1 MDKRENFNI
10 YNYNYVI
17 VMAKET
23 IQIRIDADTSR
34 FVQRLLR
41 SGRFKTKS
49 DALRYLLSMG
59 ISAASKF
66 PDVAEKV
73 EQFEYIE
80 RSTGSS
86 PIILTGSL
94 KELLSNRDRFN

>member
-1 MDKRENFNI
+1 
-10 YNYNYVI
+10 
-17 VMAKET
+17 MAKET
-23 IQIRIDADTSR
+23 IQIRIDEDTSR
-34 FVQRLLR
+34 FVERLLR
-41 SGRFKTKS
+41 SGLFKTKS

-66 PDVAEKV
+66 PDVSEKV
-73 EQFEYIE
+73 EQIEYIE

>member
-1 MDKRENFNI
+1 
-10 YNYNYVI
+10 
-17 VMAKET
+17 MAKET
-23 IQIRIDADTSR
+23 IQIRIDEDTSR
-34 FVQRLLR
+34 FVERLLR
-41 SGRFKTKS
+41 SRLFKTKS
-49 DALRYLLSMG
+49 DALRYLLTMG

-66 PDVAEKV
+66 PDVAKKV